1 MAMNDPYDNDRDRLG
16 GVPPNTRPADVPVER
31 RDAAAPVVTETRRG
45 SPLKWLIPLLLLLVI
60 GFALTRN
67 RRAEPEVA
75 AVDPSS
81 TQTAA
86 SAGEVAGAATG
97 AAAGAAAGATGSN
110 AVQQFVTWANQGGND
125 ALPQESEDNHPYTT
139 QGLRLLADALGAAS
153 TGRGGDYT
161 QRVQNIRAQA
171 ERLQTSSD
179 NDQHAE
185 YAHAAFRDAAT
196 LIGELRGSPANE
208 LTQSANVIQPALP
221 LSPQG
226 NEVRAFFRQAASA
239 LQQLPAASQGGM

>member
-1 MAMNDPYDNDRDRLG
+1 MAMNDPYDNDRDRVG
-16 GVPPNTRPADVPVER
+16 NVPPNTRPADIPVER
-31 RDAAAPVVTETRRG
+31 RGAAPVVTETRRG

-81 TQTAA
+81 TQSATAT
-86 SAGEVAGAATG
+86 GEVAAAPV
-97 AAAGAAAGATGSN
+97 AGAAAGATAGAG

-125 ALPQESEDNHPYTT
+125 ALPQESEDNHPYTS
-139 QGLRLLADALGAAS
+139 QGLRLMADALGAAS
-153 TGRGGDYT
+153 AGRGGDYT

-179 NDQHAE
+179 NDQHAQ
-185 YAHAAFRDAAT
+185 YAHAAFRDAAK
-196 LIGELRGSPANE
+196 LIGDLRGSPAND

-239 LQQLPAASQGGM
+239 MQQLPAATGGM

>member
-16 GVPPNTRPADVPVER
+16 NVPPNTRPADIPVER
-31 RDAAAPVVTETRRG
+31 RDAAAPVVTETAHRS

-67 RRAEPEVA
+67 RRTEPEVA

-81 TQTAA
+81 TQTTAA
-86 SAGEVAGAATG
+86 TGEVAAP
-97 AAAGAAAGATGSN
+97 AAGAAAVGATGSN
-110 AVQQFVTWANQGGND
+110 AVQAFVTWANQGGNN

-185 YAHAAFRDAAT
+185 YAHAAFRDAAV
-196 LIGELRGSPANE
+196 LIGELRGSAANE
-208 LTQSANVIQPALP
+208 LTQSANAIQPALP

-226 NEVRAFFRQAASA
+226 NEVRAFFRQAATA
-239 LQQLPAASQGGM
+239 LQQLPAATGGM